1 MVLELDLEM
10 TASSCEG
17 VIITSRELDAA
28 KESNLRS
35 VLSRNVSFSAEVLI
49 NNYPIALDGILP
61 RRENGVF
68 RYNVSASTLTNRRW
82 NSAMIPGNLMFVQ
95 PSVLQ
100 GRRSRQIS
108 NMASRVANSGIVPQ
122 SVVERFRGSG
132 FETTSQSFEG
142 REAITIEDELLGSV
156 LAEFNRHLIVGTRI
170 ADIGLDPDLLD
181 ISRVTIDEDN
191 GWKTTTVVHQY
202 KGVGYQRNLF
212 PTRVNIRKVGVWYF
226 TRAEV
231 VHRFDENGRQIDVY
245 GRLASLRDRQN
256 YERRK
261 GEIE

>member
-17 VIITSRELDAA
+17 IIITSRELDAS

-35 VLSRNVSFSAEVLI
+35 VLNGNVSFSAEVFI
-49 NNYPIALDGILP
+49 DNYPIALDGILP

-68 RYNVSASTLTNRRW
+68 RYNVSASSLTNRRW
-82 NSAMIPGNLMFVQ
+82 NSAMTPGNLMFVQ
-95 PSVLQ
+95 PSVL
-100 GRRSRQIS
+100 GRRKSRAI
-108 NMASRVANSGIVPQ
+108 NNIVSRVANSGIMPQ
-122 SVVERFRGSG
+122 SAVERFRGSG
-132 FETTSQSFEG
+132 FETTAQSFEG

-181 ISRVTIDEDN
+181 ISQVNVDEDD
-191 GWKTTTVVHQY
+191 GRQTTTVVHQY
-202 KGVGYQRNLF
+202 KGVGYQKNLF

-231 VHRFDENGRQIDVY
+231 VHRFDENGNQIDVY
-245 GRLASLRDRQN
+245 GRLEKLQDRRDYTR
-256 YERRK
+256 ER